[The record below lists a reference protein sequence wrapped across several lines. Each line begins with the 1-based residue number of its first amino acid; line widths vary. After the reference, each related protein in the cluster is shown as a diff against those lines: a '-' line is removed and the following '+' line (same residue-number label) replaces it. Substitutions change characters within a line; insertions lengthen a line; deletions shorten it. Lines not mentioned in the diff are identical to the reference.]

1 MAVVKNRGFRDLKV
15 WQKAMDGLEEVH
27 RVSSSFPSH
36 EMYGLTSQIRRAA
49 YSVALNI
56 SEGYK
61 RRRYPR
67 DFLRQLITAHGS
79 GAEVECAI
87 EIAVRLKYIA
97 AEAGRAVWKRYDE
110 VGRMLEGLIKS
121 VERDVEKTK

>member
-1 MAVVKNRGFRDLKV
+1 
-15 WQKAMDGLEEVH
+15 MDGLEAVH
-27 RVSSSFPSH
+27 KASASFPSH
-36 EMYGLTSQIRRAA
+36 ELFGLTSQIRRAA

-79 GAEVECAI
+79 AAEVECAI

-97 AEAGRAVWKRYDE
+97 TNDGRTIWKQYDE
-110 VGRMLEGLIKS
+110 LGRMLEGLIKS
-121 VERDVEKTK
+121 VESDVEKAR